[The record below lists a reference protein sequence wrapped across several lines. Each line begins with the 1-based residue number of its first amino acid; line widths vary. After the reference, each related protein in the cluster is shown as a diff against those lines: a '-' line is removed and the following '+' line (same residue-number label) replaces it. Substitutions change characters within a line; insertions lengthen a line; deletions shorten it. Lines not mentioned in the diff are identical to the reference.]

1 MQLLENA
8 RKYAPPDS
16 PIRIEARILDG
27 QATISV
33 MDRGPGISPDELERV
48 FEKFYRG
55 RLAGSSSG
63 HKVEGTGM
71 GLAIA
76 KGIIEA
82 HGGRI
87 RAERRQGGGAAI
99 SFTLPLNPV
108 NR

>member
-1 MQLLENA
+1 
-8 RKYAPPDS
+8 
-16 PIRIEARILDG
+16 
-27 QATISV
+27 
-33 MDRGPGISPDELERV
+33 MDRGPGISPDELDKV
-48 FEKFYRG
+48 FGKFYRG
-55 RLAGSSSG
+55 RAFAGGKAPS

-99 SFTLPLNPV
+99 SFTLPLNSAG
-108 NR
+108 R